1 MKHNNEFA
9 LSKVWTVKAFV
20 VESPI
25 VALYFCFC
33 KHVFKGFDWFKTVF
47 NFTMKMQGKQIS
59 ILILPRILRIY
70 WNSRV

>member
-25 VALYFCFC
+25 VALFFCFC
-33 KHVFKGFDWFKTVF
+33 KHVFKGFVF
-47 NFTMKMQGKQIS
+47 IANGRQVLLTIYKRSCS
-59 ILILPRILRIY
+59 I
-70 WNSRV
+70 